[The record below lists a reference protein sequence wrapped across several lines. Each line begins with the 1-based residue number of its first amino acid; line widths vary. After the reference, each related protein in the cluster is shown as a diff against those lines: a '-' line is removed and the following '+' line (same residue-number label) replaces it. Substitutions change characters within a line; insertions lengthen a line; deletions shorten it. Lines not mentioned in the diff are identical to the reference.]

1 MVAGQLKRLQIIEQ
15 LRVLA
20 SKQSTGTF
28 FIKTPDKHLAVF
40 TFKEG
45 RIISLIYAHLR
56 GIKALPEI
64 ARINSGECSY
74 KSLVLG
80 RPQAELPTTLE
91 IIHQLETNASE
102 ATETTPVID
111 ETVQSSIQTSAEST
125 NPVQANNSIT
135 QKPTKVISEEELLS
149 GIADILLD
157 HIGPI
162 AAMICDSA
170 ASDLG
175 GISSLSEAQSLVD
188 NLSSDIGETDQQK
201 KFISDASAFIEKFF
215 S

>member
-1 MVAGQLKRLQIIEQ
+1 MVAGQLKRLQIIQQ
-15 LRVLA
+15 LRVLV

-40 TFKEG
+40 SFKEG

-56 GIKALPEI
+56 GMKALSEI
-64 ARINSGECSY
+64 ARIYSGECSY

-80 RPQAELPTTLE
+80 RPQADIPTTLE
-91 IIHQLETNASE
+91 IIQQLETNASE
-102 ATETTPVID
+102 TTETTPVID
-111 ETVQSSIQTSAEST
+111 ETVQSSIQTSVEST
-125 NPVQANNSIT
+125 NPVQANNSAA
-135 QKPTKVISEEELLS
+135 QKPTRAISEEELLS

-175 GISSLSEAQSLVD
+175 GISSLSEAQSLVQ
-188 NLSSDIGETDQQK
+188 NLSSDIGETDHQK